1 MKLTLAAFVMRR
13 VLQNLRELF
22 WTHFLTSGVMAMT
35 LFVFGGFLL
44 MQQNV
49 AGLLKGWS
57 DEFKM
62 FAYFG
67 AEVAPARVDAI
78 RSLIGSYPEVR
89 SVRYISREE
98 AWHAFERSLGSQAG
112 ILEGL
117 NPEVLPASLE
127 IEVGGA
133 ARERD
138 GVVALAQRLAGIPG
152 IAEVEY
158 PETWIEKIQLLMVG
172 IEWVKWIL
180 GGFLFLVSFMIVAS
194 TIKLAIMARRDE
206 IEIMQLVGATSGL
219 IKAPFVL
226 EGMIQ
231 GLAGA
236 CLALAL
242 LSGLFALITAQLL
255 VNLGPVVG
263 VDRLVFLRPAE
274 SLFLLFLG
282 WLLGTGG
289 SLLSVK
295 RYLI

>member
-1 MKLTLAAFVMRR
+1 MTVTLAAFIMRR
-13 VLQNLRELF
+13 VRQSLRELF

-44 MQQNV
+44 IQQNV

-57 DEFKM
+57 DEFQM
-62 FAYFG
+62 FAYLG
-67 AEVAPARVDAI
+67 AEVTPRQAESIQSLIRSYPEI
-78 RSLIGSYPEVR
+78 RSL
-89 SVRYISREE
+89 RYVSREE
-98 AWHAFERSLGSQAG
+98 AWNTFEKGLGSQAG
-112 ILEGL
+112 ILEGMS
-117 NPEVLPASLE
+117 PEILPSSLE
-127 IEVGGA
+127 IEIGSS
-133 ARERD
+133 ARDRE
-138 GVVALAQRLAGIPG
+138 VVAALAQRLRAIPG
-152 IAEVEY
+152 IEEVEY
-158 PETWIEKIQLLMVG
+158 PETWIEKIRLLMAG

-180 GGFLFLVSFMIVAS
+180 GGFLFLVSFMIVVS

-236 CLALAL
+236 CLALIL
-242 LSGLFALITAQLL
+242 LGALFALVSAQLL
-255 VNLGPVVG
+255 VGLGPMVG
-263 VDRLVFLRPAE
+263 VEEVVFLRPREA
-274 SLFLLFLG
+274 LFLLFLG

-295 RYLI
+295 RYLV